1 MPALLEY
8 VRDDALPAREEILD
22 RLASHDRDVLLRILT
37 LLCPCRNAC
46 YDAGIWSK
54 LPGIGRSQWDFEVRE
69 AASHAVGTLRERARV
84 DGRSRVLLDELART
98 MGDEVFGSAAARR
111 QLHNVPV
118 DHVRSPKVVLRDVPT
133 LIEMLASGD
142 ERQIADAISGLCPRA
157 RRSPSPKVWRAIID
171 ARRSPNAGMRDKAEH
186 AARQLELHAA
196 TCTKAH
202 T

>member
-8 VRDDALPAREEILD
+8 VRDEALPDREQILE

-54 LPGIGRSQWDFEVRE
+54 LPAIRRSQWDFDVRE

-84 DGRSRVLLDELART
+84 DGRSRELLDELAKV
-98 MGDEVFGSAAARR
+98 MGDDVYGSAAVRR
-111 QLHNVPV
+111 QLQSVPV

-133 LIEMLASGD
+133 LIEMLASAE
-142 ERQIADAISGLCPRA
+142 ERQVADAISGLCPRE
-157 RRSPSPKVWRAIID
+157 RRSPSPKVWRAIFD
-171 ARRSPNAGMRDKAEH
+171 ERRSPNAEVREKAER
-186 AARQLELHAA
+186 AARQLQAHAA
-196 TCTKAH
+196 TCMKAH
-202 T
+202 A